1 MPSLQEIVIVSAMRT
16 AVGDFGGALKSVP
29 PTELASI
36 TAKEALSRAQISGD
50 AVDQSFY
57 GHVIHTEPK
66 DMYLSR
72 VAAMNAG
79 VRQEAPALTVNRLCS
94 SGLQA
99 VISAIQA
106 LALGEGEIMLAGGA
120 ESMSRSGSLI
130 PSARWGQRMGD
141 ATIIDMMTMVLTD
154 PFGHGHMGITAEN
167 LSDKYDISREAQDAF
182 ALESHRRAAAAI
194 EAGYF
199 KDQIVPVTLKSRKGE
214 TIFDTD
220 EHVRTGLAIEDLEKL
235 RPVFKKDGTVTAGNA
250 SGINDGAASLVLMTE
265 AAAKARG
272 LSPLARV
279 LSYGHAGVAPE
290 IMGIGPVPAMQ
301 IALERAGLTLADLD
315 IIESNEAFAAQACAV
330 SKALDLDP
338 EKVNPNGGAIALGH
352 PIGASGAIITVKLL
366 HELIRRDAR
375 YGAATLCVGGGQGL
389 SLIVEKI

>member
-167 LSDKYDISREAQDAF
+167 LSDKYDISREA
-182 ALESHRRAAAAI
+182 
-194 EAGYF
+194 
-199 KDQIVPVTLKSRKGE
+199 KPVISR
-214 TIFDTD
+214 T
-220 EHVRTGLAIEDLEKL
+220 R
-235 RPVFKKDGTVTAGNA
+235 
-250 SGINDGAASLVLMTE
+250 
-265 AAAKARG
+265 
-272 LSPLARV
+272 LSP
-279 LSYGHAGVAPE
+279 
-290 IMGIGPVPAMQ
+290 
-301 IALERAGLTLADLD
+301 
-315 IIESNEAFAAQACAV
+315 
-330 SKALDLDP
+330 
-338 EKVNPNGGAIALGH
+338 
-352 PIGASGAIITVKLL
+352 
-366 HELIRRDAR
+366 
-375 YGAATLCVGGGQGL
+375 
-389 SLIVEKI
+389 